1 MALIVE
7 DGTGNPDAESYVSVA
22 YFDNWCSK
30 RPEYAALVASD
41 DADKVGKL
49 IEATGYADTVKRYK
63 ATRKSA
69 DQGLY
74 FPREG
79 LVDWDGM
86 PVEGIPRRLKDA
98 VCFLAATAF
107 SEPLYENLGQTV
119 KSESIGPISTTYAD
133 GSTAHKTFTA
143 AERLLAPYWRDDRD
157 NMPSPGWSGVE
168 AEPTFTL
175 GMQDSGP
182 GLPDG
187 GY

>member
-1 MALIVE
+1 MALIIE
-7 DGTGNPDAESYVSVA
+7 DGTGKEDADSYVSIE
-22 YFDNWCSK
+22 YLRSYCEKRQIELPGDPDDNVIG
-30 RPEYAALVASD
+30 A
-41 DADKVGKL
+41 KL
-49 IEATGYADTVKRYK
+49 IEATEYADTVKRYK
-63 ATRKSA
+63 ASRLKASQA
-69 DQGLY
+69 LY

-79 LVDWDGM
+79 LVDWDGQ

-98 VCFLAATAF
+98 VCFLAVTAF

-133 GSTAHKTFTA
+133 GSTAHKTFTTS
-143 AERLLAPYWRDDRD
+143 ERLLAPYVRNEND
-157 NMPSPGWSGVE
+157 NHPSPGWSGEE

-175 GMQDSGP
+175 GMQDSPP